1 MASDRFAPG
10 KHKILDAL
18 READQTPNARGLT
31 FGDLLERTGLDRSIL
46 SQYLKDLQ
54 DGDLVERTTDRRYL
68 ILDQG
73 KEALDRRDDV
83 LVISRSGKVLR
94 KEVQPS
100 QDVLAP
106 RIFPI
111 DASIYI
117 NPETEQLIEE
127 AAEEL
132 EGTVN
137 PDGTKPPVSKEEAI
151 RTVLAEITEP
161 IATHFDTMFL
171 RRFYKLTEDWRVY
184 RAQQMQPAERRD
196 YLREFHHWIMPA
208 GRGANARRQM
218 ESTLDQLET
227 QYMHQKFP
235 EGGLPPLAFETIL
248 DFEAAVV
255 VSVSRDRLKNE
266 ATTIRNRFALLL
278 LTFAINEGGP
288 LPRLPPGGLTAM
300 SETGIIT
307 PEELEECRSAKGNKQ
322 RLRVLQRMWDK
333 YYRLAWRMGPP
344 PEPRSEHIRFKP
356 ERHRSRQPEKRHRG

>member
-1 MASDRFAPG
+1 MASDRLAPG
-10 KHKILDAL
+10 KQKILDAL
-18 READQTPNARGLT
+18 GETQQRPNATQGLT

-54 DGDLVERTTDRRYL
+54 DAELIERTTNRRYL

-73 KEALDRRDDV
+73 RQALVRRDDV

-94 KEVQPS
+94 KEIQPS
-100 QDVLAP
+100 NDVLAP
-106 RIFPI
+106 RVFPV
-111 DASIYI
+111 DASIYV
-117 NPETEQLIEE
+117 NPEIEQLIEE

-161 IATHFDTMFL
+161 IVTAFDTMFL
-171 RRFYKLTEDWRVY
+171 RRFYKLAEDWRVY
-184 RAQQMQPAERRD
+184 RIQQMQPAERRD
-196 YLREFHHWIMPA
+196 YLRGFHHWIMPA
-208 GRGANARRQM
+208 RRDANARTEM
-218 ESTLDQLET
+218 ESTLNQLES
-227 QYMHQKFP
+227 QYMHQTFP
-235 EGGLPPLAFETIL
+235 EGGPPPLSFKTIL

-278 LTFAINEGGP
+278 LTFAINAGDGI
-288 LPRLPPGGLTAM
+288 PRLPPGALTAM

-307 PEELEECRSAKGNKQ
+307 PEELEECRQAKGSTQ
-322 RLRVLQRMWDK
+322 RLRVLQRMSDK
-333 YYRLAWRMGPP
+333 YYRLAWGKDPTRT
-344 PEPRSEHIRFKP
+344 RDIHVAFKP
-356 ERHRSRQPEKRHRG
+356 ERRHSRRRQES

>member
-94 KEVQPS
+94 KEIQPS

-132 EGTVN
+132 GGTVN

-151 RTVLAEITEP
+151 RTVLAEITDP

-171 RRFYKLTEDWRVY
+171 RRFYKLAEDWRVY
-184 RAQQMQPAERRD
+184 RVQQMQPAERRD

-208 GRGANARRQM
+208 ERDANARRQM
-218 ESTLDQLET
+218 ESTLDQLER
-227 QYMHQKFP
+227 QYVHQKFP
-235 EGGLPPLAFETIL
+235 EGGPSPLAFETIL

-266 ATTIRNRFALLL
+266 ATTIRNRLALLL
-278 LTFAINEGGP
+278 LSFAIHGGDL
-288 LPRLPPGGLTAM
+288 LPRLPPGSLSAM
-300 SETGIIT
+300 AETGIIT
-307 PEELEECRSAKGNKQ
+307 PEEFEQYRMAKGSKQ
-322 RLRVLQRMWDK
+322 RLRILQTMWLK
-333 YYRLAWRMGPP
+333 YYRLAWGVDPL
-344 PEPRSEHIRFKP
+344 PRPKIIHVPLKP
-356 ERHRSRQPEKRHRG
+356 ERHRAKRGDKPHRS